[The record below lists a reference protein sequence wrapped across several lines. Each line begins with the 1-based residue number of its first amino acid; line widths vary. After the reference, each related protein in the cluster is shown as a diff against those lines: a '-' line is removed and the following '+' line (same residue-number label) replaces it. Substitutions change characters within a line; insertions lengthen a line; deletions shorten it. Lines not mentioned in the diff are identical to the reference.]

1 MHPSTLPPNFHFIFL
16 NKLNGKLD
24 RNVFVNEKKKYDVD
38 MKSMEEEL
46 AVLRQR
52 QEEELAVQRDSDR
65 NTAEALMFL
74 EEDELTEDMKEKLI
88 EKVLVYEKGRIDVV
102 WKFGDNV

>member
-1 MHPSTLPPNFHFIFL
+1 
-16 NKLNGKLD
+16 
-24 RNVFVNEKKKYDVD
+24 
-38 MKSMEEEL
+38 MKRMEEEL

-88 EKVLVYEKGRIDVV
+88 EKVLVYEKGRIEVV

>member
-1 MHPSTLPPNFHFIFL
+1 
-16 NKLNGKLD
+16 
-24 RNVFVNEKKKYDVD
+24 
-38 MKSMEEEL
+38 MKGMEEEL

-88 EKVLVYEKGRIDVV
+88 EKVLVYEKGRIEVV